1 MNIYARVTIKSKELS
16 VDEAKLIVKYAYA
29 KTDEEEKL
37 KIERE
42 VFSILERIF
51 PNIQDDTEDSYIPGS
66 WLQYVA
72 YDLGVQ
78 IDSYCYNINL

>member
-1 MNIYARVTIKSKELS
+1 MNIYARVTTKSKELS

-37 KIERE
+37 EIERE